1 MEGSSKA
8 KRSEPGFQSL
18 ESLSH
23 RIRGYKILGSYCNK
37 FGDNINS
44 GNSVSWKRL
53 KQMDDHFTSY
63 FQSVAGNPTKIK
75 GF

>member
-8 KRSEPGFQSL
+8 KRSEPEFRCF

-37 FGDNINS
+37 FVDNINS

-53 KQMDDHFTSY
+53 KQMEDHFTSY
-63 FQSVAGNPTKIK
+63 FRSVPGNLTKIK